1 MESKDIRVQKTKK
14 NIEDAFLYLIKEKSF
29 TEITIK
35 DICDNAMI
43 SRSTFYSHYKDKYD
57 LLEYFFEKLI
67 SNFTAVGSNYF
78 CDKSMTLKIEKASEL
93 LNYVYENADIF
104 KTFLE
109 LNEQNLDLF
118 NNLTDIIY
126 KSCFDYFERSNKVD
140 KYNLGNA
147 YIAQIYTSTIMN
159 SIRWISVNQNH
170 EDIAGILKL
179 SSDIN
184 RYFLLQK

>member
-1 MESKDIRVQKTKK
+1 MESKDIRVQKTIK
-14 NIEDAFLYLIKEKSF
+14 NIEDTFLHLLKEKSF
-29 TEITIK
+29 VNITIK
-35 DICDNAMI
+35 DICDEAMI

-57 LLEYFFEKLI
+57 LLEYFFDKLI
-67 SNFTAVGSNYF
+67 SNFTAVATNYF
-78 CDKSMTLKIEKASEL
+78 CDKSMTLKIKTAGEL

-118 NNLTDIIY
+118 NQLTNIIY
-126 KSCFDYFERSNKVD
+126 NRCFDYLERTNRVD

-147 YIAQIYTSTIMN
+147 YIAQIYTFIIMN
-159 SIRWISVNQNH
+159 SIRWISVNQNKD
-170 EDIAGILKL
+170 DINGILKL

-184 RYFLLQK
+184 KYFLL

>member
-1 MESKDIRVQKTKK
+1 MESKDIRVQKTIK
-14 NIEDAFLYLIKEKSF
+14 NIENTFLHLLKEKSF
-29 TEITIK
+29 VNITIK
-35 DICDNAMI
+35 DICDEAMI

-57 LLEYFFEKLI
+57 LLEYFFDKLI
-67 SNFTAVGSNYF
+67 SNFTAVATNYF
-78 CDKSMTLKIEKASEL
+78 CDKSMTLKIETAGEL

-118 NNLTDIIY
+118 NQLTNIIY
-126 KSCFDYFERSNKVD
+126 NRCFEYLERTNRVD

-147 YIAQIYTSTIMN
+147 YIAQIYTFIIMN
-159 SIRWISVNQNH
+159 SIRWISVNQNKD
-170 EDIAGILKL
+170 DINGILKL

-184 RYFLLQK
+184 KYFLL